1 MKTKLLTVLLL
12 LFAIMTQAQNSEK
25 ITSIGFR
32 GIENYDL
39 VFAVYT
45 TILGGIDDYTVEY
58 DEDENNNLIV
68 NILCSQ
74 SNPTDSYSEVITTFS
89 TDSDLSYG
97 RATISVKVRSKI
109 GGTEEFPQ
117 YGDYRIIG
125 SIEIPLDNPHRINAL
140 EPGRIKEDSLDY
152 IVQLTTSIIGDWS
165 VEYEDD
171 GSSTVNVNIIVTE
184 TGHILCY
191 CPFSVLI
198 SLRKDTYN
206 KAIVTVEA
214 RHRTGGTQEN
224 PVFSDRGLLCLP
236 RAFDLRTTGTATH
249 NTPADNE
256 ITITP
261 NPVGNMLYV
270 DLKTEEKADFKIY
283 NLQGSLLLNTSI
295 SGSRYI
301 DVSFLNSGLY
311 VVVIDNKYFSKL
323 IKQ

>member
-12 LFAIMTQAQNSEK
+12 LSAIMTQAQNSEK
-25 ITSIGFR
+25 ITSVKFLEIKNHNL
-32 GIENYDL
+32 I
-39 VFAVYT
+39 FAVYT

-58 DEDENNNLIV
+58 NEDENNNLIV

-74 SNPTDSYSEVITTFS
+74 NNPTDSYSEVITTFS
-89 TDSDLSYG
+89 TDSDLSYE
-97 RATISVKVRSKI
+97 RAIISVKVRSKI

-125 SIEIPLDNPHRINAL
+125 SGPIPLGGNSDKINEL
-140 EPGRIKEDSLDY
+140 QLGHITEDSLKY
-152 IVQLTTSIIGDWS
+152 IVQLTTTVIGNWF
-165 VEYEDD
+165 VEYEED
-171 GSSTVNVNIIVTE
+171 GSDINVNIFVTI
-184 TGHILCY
+184 TGNMACY

-198 SLRKDTYN
+198 TLKKDIYS
-206 KAIVTVEA
+206 KAIITLKA
-214 RHRTGGTQEN
+214 RDRTGGTLEN
-224 PVFSDRGLLCLP
+224 PVFNDWWLLGFP
-236 RAFDLRTTGTATH
+236 RAFDLYLTTDVH
-249 NTPADNE
+249 NPVVDNE

-261 NPVGNMLYV
+261 NPVNNMLYV

-283 NLQGSLLLNTSI
+283 NLQGSLLLNKSI